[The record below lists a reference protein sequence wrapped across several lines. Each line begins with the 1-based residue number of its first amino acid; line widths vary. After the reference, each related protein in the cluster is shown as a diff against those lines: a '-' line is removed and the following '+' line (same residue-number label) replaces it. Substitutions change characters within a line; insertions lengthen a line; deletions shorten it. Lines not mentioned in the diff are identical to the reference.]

1 MLLVINLDVFFS
13 LTAILLK
20 AVEDIS
26 LYLFKIL
33 NQSILL
39 IGKYIESL
47 LLVFYYYEN
56 LC

>member
-1 MLLVINLDVFFS
+1 MLLIINLDVFFS

-20 AVEDIS
+20 ALEDIS
-26 LYLFKIL
+26 LYLIKIL

-39 IGKYIESL
+39 IDKDIESL